1 MEAAANRREAMRR
14 GYIIEV
20 TLNGEKMYYQSL
32 DSSCFVDDPLKAE
45 RFRTKAEAKE
55 NCSSGS
61 EVILA
66 V

>member
-1 MEAAANRREAMRR
+1 MRR